1 MHGYRAMRELSTEV
15 DHEENR
21 VLKGIARFEKSKASR
36 NELSTDDSKEIL
48 HARGKYEGGKK
59 RGETKGKRRKAAERR
74 SVDVGDVALASQ
86 VWPTPR
92 FTNHQP
98 LRSQRLSSTRSSAL
112 TIHISAGPFKPRLT
126 TLNDTLHIR
135 LTPSP

>member
-1 MHGYRAMRELSTEV
+1 MRELSTEV

-21 VLKGIARFEKSKASR
+21 VLKGMARFERGNASR
-36 NELSTDDSKEIL
+36 SELSTDDSKEIL

-86 VWPTPR
+86 VWPTVLLVSPT
-92 FTNHQP
+92 TN
-98 LRSQRLSSTRSSAL
+98 LSDRSDSVRPGLP
-112 TIHISAGPFKPRLT
+112 H
-126 TLNDTLHIR
+126 
-135 LTPSP
+135 